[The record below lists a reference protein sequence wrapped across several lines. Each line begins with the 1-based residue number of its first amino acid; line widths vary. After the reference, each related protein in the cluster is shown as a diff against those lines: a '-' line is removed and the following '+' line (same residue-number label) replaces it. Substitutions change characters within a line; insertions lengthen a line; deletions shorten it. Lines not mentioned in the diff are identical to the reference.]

1 MVFYTSL
8 WACAIITVIVALH
21 VLIPFLNKL
30 LASILSSV
38 NICLHLLL
46 IAVLFIVGAG
56 LEELVLLLMT
66 SLLIYLL
73 TAYIIGRRRA
83 EKEDMK

>member
-30 LASILSSV
+30 LARILSSV
-38 NICLHLLL
+38 NICLHLFL